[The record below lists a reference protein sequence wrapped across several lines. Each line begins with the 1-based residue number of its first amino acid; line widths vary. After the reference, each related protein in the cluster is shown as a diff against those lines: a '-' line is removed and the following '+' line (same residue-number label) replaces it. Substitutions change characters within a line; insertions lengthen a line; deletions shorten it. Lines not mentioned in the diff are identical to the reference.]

1 MKSINYLKNIRQS
14 QMLSVPN
21 KQKKNVKFKKINGF
35 YVIDS
40 KIKSESDKIYIDSIV
55 RNARISMINLYLKNI
70 PVIEISKDEFE
81 LNRKISYLAN
91 RSELEKRC
99 LKRSEERRVGK
110 EC

>member
-1 MKSINYLKNIRQS
+1 MKSINYLKNISQS

-81 LNRKISYLAN
+81 
-91 RSELEKRC
+91 
-99 LKRSEERRVGK
+99 
-110 EC
+110 